1 MEEMSKERFNYIWAI
16 VHNKGNTPIEQ
27 RNAYKHRYR
36 CQMNQDGTRLI
47 VDVLDN
53 EVWKAERDGTVTLEK
68 SNVRGDK
75 TNMVQ
80 NFNGMSI
87 DELKEVI
94 SQAEA
99 ALRQKESQRFNELVN
114 NVLTSISE
122 LKKAFPFASWTIEVE
137 IDGAEEDVDILGR
150 TFTAEDFQE

>member
-1 MEEMSKERFNYIWAI
+1 MEEMTKERFNCIWTI

-27 RNAYKHRYR
+27 RNAYKHRYK
-36 CQMNQDGTRLI
+36 CQVNQDGTRLI
-47 VDVLDN
+47 IDVLDN
-53 EVWKAERDGTVTLEK
+53 VAWQITTAGLITALQYNPREV
-68 SNVRGDK
+68 K
-75 TNMVQ
+75 TIMAQ
-80 NFNGMSI
+80 NFDKMSI
-87 DELKEVI
+87 DDLKEVI
-94 SQAEA
+94 SQAEN
-99 ALRQKESQRFNELVN
+99 ALRQKESQRFKELVD